1 MRYRIK
7 KLHLKQYF
15 LPFCILII
23 AIIGFTL
30 FRDYL
35 SYTNLRENHE
45 ILVLF
50 KNENYWL
57 TVILFIFSYIT
68 LVTFALPG
76 SPIASLTGG
85 FLFGLTFGTFLNV
98 TAATIGASLIF
109 LAAKNGFGNRITERI
124 NASEGAI
131 KKIRDGIKNDE
142 LSYLFLIRLI
152 PIIPFAVSNLAP
164 AFFGVSLRNF
174 FVTTYLGIIP
184 GAIVFTWLGSGLS
197 EIFKTNESP
206 NFNIVFELY
215 IIGPILC
222 LCGLSFLPILLK
234 RLGVIKN

>member
-1 MRYRIK
+1 MKHGIK
-7 KLHLKQYF
+7 KLHLKQYI
-15 LPFCILII
+15 LPFCIVII

-30 FRDYL
+30 FRGYL

-45 ILVLF
+45 ILLVF

-85 FLFGLTFGTFLNV
+85 FLFGLTFGTLLNV

-131 KKIRDGIKNDE
+131 KKFRDGIKNDE

-152 PIIPFAVSNLAP
+152 PIIPFAVSNLVP

-174 FVTTYLGIIP
+174 FLTTYLGIIP

-197 EIFKTNESP
+197 EIFISP
-206 NFNIVFELY
+206 NPIKATRHNEKSRY
-215 IIGPILC
+215 II
-222 LCGLSFLPILLK
+222 
-234 RLGVIKN
+234 